1 MSHITALHA
10 RPSAGDFARGQRSDI
25 ARAQVDGDFATG
37 QRHAGEPRVTGNF
50 ATGMRTF
57 SFAGAIGD
65 FATGMRVV
73 SIPVNATVLA
83 VEENVQLAA

>member
-10 RPSAGDFARGQRSDI
+10 RLSAGDFARGQRSDT

-37 QRHAGEPRVTGNF
+37 QRHASVPRITGNF

-57 SFAGAIGD
+57 NFAGEIGD
-65 FATGMRVV
+65 FATGMRAV
-73 SIPVNATVLA
+73 SIPVNGTALP
-83 VEENVQLAA
+83 VEENEQLAA